1 MAQSVKLVTKFSN
14 DLLYSFKVGT
24 VDIVAH
30 TLYVRDSAGLLVQAD
45 ASSVGPFFLP
55 ITAEK
60 AGMSVS
66 AVLIGAGTVIL
77 LGSGA
82 ISKGAKLTNA
92 AAGKVAAA
100 GAGDEIVGTAWDA
113 ASDGELLSVVTQATV
128 GGIYPSVLAAANGE
142 AVTEQWISE
151 EITLATGGATTLSI
165 ANLLPANSLILG
177 AVIRVT
183 EAINNAT
190 AFIVGASAGD
200 LDGLVATGTALTLNA
215 TAVGAG
221 ALIGTFNVAANT
233 VTITTSGGTQNTT
246 GKVRVSVLVRTLTA
260 PTS

>member
-1 MAQSVKLVTKFSN
+1 MAQSLKLVTKFSN
-14 DLLYSFKVGT
+14 DLLYSFKVGS

-113 ASDGELLSVVTQATV
+113 AGDGELLSVVTQATV

-142 AVTEQWISE
+142 TVEEAWYSE
-151 EITLATGGATTLSI
+151 EMTLATDAAATTSAADLI
-165 ANLLPANSLILG
+165 PANSLILG
-177 AVIRVT
+177 TVIRVT
-183 EAINNAT
+183 QAINNRT
-190 AFIVGASAGD
+190 AFIVGTAGD
-200 LDGLVATGTALTLNA
+200 DNGLVVTGTTLTLNS
-215 TAVGAG
+215 TAVGTG
-221 ALIGTFNVAANT
+221 ALIGTFNAAAAK
-233 VTITTSGGTQNTT
+233 VVITGSGGSQNTT
-246 GKVRVSVLVRTLTA
+246 GKVRVSVLVRKLTA